1 MEFFPKETQP
11 HRFRKGTSGHQENQD
26 AVDRKGKKKKK
37 RNKHKITIHFCSN
50 CRVKIK
56 IWKKKCRLYSPQATV
71 TWAGATALE
80 PG

>member
-37 RNKHKITIHFCSN
+37 KQTQDYNSLLFK
-50 CRVKIK
+50 
-56 IWKKKCRLYSPQATV
+56 L
-71 TWAGATALE
+71 
-80 PG
+80 

>member
-37 RNKHKITIHFCSN
+37 ETNT
-50 CRVKIK
+50 
-56 IWKKKCRLYSPQATV
+56 RLQFTSVQIV
-71 TWAGATALE
+71 G
-80 PG
+80 